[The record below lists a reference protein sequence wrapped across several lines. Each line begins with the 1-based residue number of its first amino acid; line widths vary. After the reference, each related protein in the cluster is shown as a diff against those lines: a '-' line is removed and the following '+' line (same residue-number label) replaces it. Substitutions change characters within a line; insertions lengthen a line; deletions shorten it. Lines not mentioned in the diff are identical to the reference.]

1 MLSVFFV
8 LSLLLSAG
16 GFFSLALSCTE
27 KKRQGDR
34 KTEDG
39 GGRTEDGDRRSYSEF
54 WIQGSGVRGQGS
66 GVRRQEAGDRRQE
79 AGGTIRITD
88 PIPASSGGDG
98 MVLSVLSVALSV
110 VIEVD
115 LSEKLAGKK
124 ACAIKQHRPF

>member
-1 MLSVFFV
+1 MSVFFV

-16 GFFSLALSCTE
+16 GFFSLALSGTE

-34 KTEDG
+34 RREN
-39 GGRTEDGDRRSYSEF
+39 GGRRTETGRRRSYSGF
-54 WIQGSGVRGQGS
+54 WGQGS
-66 GVRRQEAGDRRQE
+66 EVRRQET
-79 AGGTIRITD
+79 GGTIRITD